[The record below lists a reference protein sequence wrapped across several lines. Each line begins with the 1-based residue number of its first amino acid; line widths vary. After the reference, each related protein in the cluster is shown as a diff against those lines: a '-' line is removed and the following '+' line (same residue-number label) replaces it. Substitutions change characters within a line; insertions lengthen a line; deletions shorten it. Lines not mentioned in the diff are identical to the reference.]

1 MCSLE
6 FFVTAW
12 MVPVVLSL
20 IYQDKMTIF
29 GVLSADKLSNFEGA
43 FNDSWYV
50 LNGEGIFLQMFIYLG
65 LNNFTFTYGLDVF
78 PKWHARRNDK
88 RDDYTEAHHKNNIP
102 NTK

>member
-1 MCSLE
+1 
-6 FFVTAW
+6 

-88 RDDYTEAHHKNNIP
+88 RDDYTEAHRKNNIP